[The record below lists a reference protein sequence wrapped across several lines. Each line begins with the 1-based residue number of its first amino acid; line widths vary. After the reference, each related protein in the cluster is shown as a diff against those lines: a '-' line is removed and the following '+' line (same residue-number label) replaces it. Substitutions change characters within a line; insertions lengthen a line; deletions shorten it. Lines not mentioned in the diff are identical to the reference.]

1 MEIIKVVLTGGPCAG
16 KTTAL
21 NSIKEYLTKNNIP
34 VFTVPETATELILN
48 GIIPLNEETI
58 YKFQSLVLDKQ
69 ISKEKITEEYIKS
82 IKRPIGKCIII
93 YDRGLIDNK
102 AYLSNKKDFDRLL
115 IQNNLTEID
124 VLDSYDLVLDLLS
137 TASCKIEAYN
147 LFNKARLEDANTA
160 IEVDRKTSLAWIHHR
175 NLKMINSSISLEEE
189 TDIII
194 NYVREILE
202 HVQTKKIRKFLVN
215 NYLSNYKFYN
225 NENSEKLY
233 ITDYFLEVEDTCN
246 HVISKREYN
255 NEISYV
261 YSVYSE
267 ENGEVKVYH
276 DKKINLEEY
285 IDLLSKYKVTT
296 KIAKKEINFIYNK
309 QKYKLCFY
317 DDYTV
322 LEVEESR
329 VNNNLL
335 FPDNLKITKEITKDN
350 KLVKVRRLDNGNI

>member
-102 AYLSNKKDFDRLL
+102 AYLSNKKDFDKNAWTKYTTK
-115 IQNNLTEID
+115 QVEEIFD
-124 VLDSYDLVLDLLS
+124 FCDGYKDYN
-137 TASCKIEAYN
+137 KAYN

-175 NLKMINSSISLEEE
+175 NLKMINSFISLEEE

-296 KIAKKEINFIYNK
+296 KIAKKRN
-309 QKYKLCFY
+309 
-317 DDYTV
+317 
-322 LEVEESR
+322 
-329 VNNNLL
+329 
-335 FPDNLKITKEITKDN
+335 
-350 KLVKVRRLDNGNI
+350 